1 MYAIGGQIMAGLKNQ
16 TKQNIINLTI
26 KLIDDN
32 GYTNISLRKLVLK
45 LGLTTGSFY
54 KHFSTKNELW
64 LEVTRDLSQ
73 QIANTASKNID
84 LGMTP
89 EQNIVALAVS
99 FLEQYQT
106 HPNIMDF
113 LLFNPMSQADLNQSS
128 ESFKYLQII
137 DQLITEVINKN
148 HMNKDKQTLFIQLW
162 SFIQGYGILIK
173 NNSVSLD
180 QSIIQIT
187 LNNFLKE

>member
-1 MYAIGGQIMAGLKNQ
+1 MTGLKNQ

-32 GYTNISLRKLVLK
+32 GYTDISLRKLVLK

-64 LEVTRDLSQ
+64 LEVTRALSQ
-73 QIANTASKNID
+73 QMANTASETID
-84 LGMTP
+84 KDKTP
-89 EQNIVALAVS
+89 EQNLILLAGS

-106 HPNIMDF
+106 HPHIMDF
-113 LLFNPMSQADLNQSS
+113 LLFNPMSQDDLNQSR
-128 ESFKYLQII
+128 ENFQYLQTI
-137 DQLITEVINKN
+137 DQLITEVIDKN
-148 HMNKDKQTLFIQLW
+148 QLNKDKQTLFIQLW

-173 NNSVSLD
+173 NNSVPLD

>member
-1 MYAIGGQIMAGLKNQ
+1 MAGLKNQ

-32 GYTNISLRKLVLK
+32 GYTDISLRKLVLK

-54 KHFSTKNELW
+54 KHFSTKDELW
-64 LEVTRDLSQ
+64 LEVTHVLSEKM
-73 QIANTASKNID
+73 ATKASEKID
-84 LGMTP
+84 LELTP
-89 EQNIVALAVS
+89 EQNIMALAVS
-99 FLEQYQT
+99 FLEQYQK

-128 ESFKYLQII
+128 EDFKYLQTM
-137 DQLITEVINKN
+137 DHLITEVINKN
-148 HMNKDKQTLFIQLW
+148 KINKDKQTLFIQLW

-173 NNSVSLD
+173 SDSVPLD
-180 QSIIQIT
+180 QSIIQTT
-187 LNNFLKE
+187 LDNFLKE

>member
-1 MYAIGGQIMAGLKNQ
+1 MAGLKNQ